1 MITNIHKN
9 SLGTISFK
17 GKFAGMRK
25 SQEFDVY
32 PLQAGSD
39 GAKVTIQS
47 DTRIGIIFL
56 RNGAA
61 DDGRVYMSGPHA
73 SGAYFS
79 HLATGSFIDKLN
91 SEELLL
97 LRAHIMTTASGKAG
111 DNGMVLTDNSEAIS
125 VFAA

>member
-9 SLGTISFK
+9 LMGTISFD

-39 GAKVTIQS
+39 GFKVTIQS

-56 RNGAA
+56 RNGAE
-61 DDGRVYMSGPHA
+61 DDGRVYMSGPHS

-79 HLATGSFIDKLN
+79 HLASGSFIDKLN
-91 SEELLL
+91 SEELLML
-97 LRAHIMTTASGKAG
+97 KAHIMSTASGQAG
-111 DNGMVLTDNSEAIS
+111 DNGMVTVDNSEAIS

>member
-9 SLGTISFK
+9 SLGTISFN

-56 RNGAA
+56 RNGDA

-97 LRAHIMTTASGKAG
+97 LRAQIMTTASGKAG